1 MQREPPVPCANL
13 HKSWLP
19 ATHAWTPK
27 QLRKAF
33 ESKSVI
39 RAPPPPPPS
48 DPQCGLLPTEPD
60 AQPRLT
66 PNWPRA
72 HRPQGPGRASAEPSR
87 GTLGFEKRLQRN
99 PTRQSENRILRMF
112 T

>member
-48 DPQCGLLPTEPD
+48 DPPVQAAPNRARRTAEADTELASGIPPTGARQGVCRAVTGD
-60 AQPRLT
+60 ARL
-66 PNWPRA
+66 
-72 HRPQGPGRASAEPSR
+72 
-87 GTLGFEKRLQRN
+87 
-99 PTRQSENRILRMF
+99 
-112 T
+112 